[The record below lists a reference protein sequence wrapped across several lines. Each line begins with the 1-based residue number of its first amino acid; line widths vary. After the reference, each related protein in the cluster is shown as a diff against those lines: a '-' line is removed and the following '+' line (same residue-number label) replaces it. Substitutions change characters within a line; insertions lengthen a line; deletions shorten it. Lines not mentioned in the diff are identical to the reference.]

1 MKGLPPKTLPL
12 RVAVQGDY
20 ALVEALS
27 DQSEQMILSPVETN
41 LEISARVTQADVL
54 VIDLTT
60 NTAKGYETIRELT
73 YERPVLALVAV
84 GQALDAVRAGAKGA
98 IRRDSKPAA
107 IAAAIVALHNGL
119 SVIEPASLANVSSAR
134 PSAPSGVAVSPA
146 DAPSRSAANDTL
158 TKRENEVLVLLADG
172 LSNKEIAVKLTI
184 SEHTAK
190 FHVNSILQK
199 MNAQKRV
206 EAVVRA
212 AKLGLINL

>member
-12 RVAVQGDY
+12 RVAVQGDF

-27 DQSEQMILSPVETN
+27 THTDEMILSPVETN
-41 LEISARVTQADVL
+41 LEISARVTKADVL
-54 VIDLTT
+54 VVDTT
-60 NTAKGYETIRELT
+60 KSPVQAFETIKNLT
-73 YERPVLALVAV
+73 YERPVLALVAP
-84 GQALDAVRAGAKGA
+84 GQAADALRAGAKGA
-98 IRRDSKPAA
+98 VRRDSHPDAL
-107 IAAAIVALHNGL
+107 AAAIEALHVGLAVLDTSSIDVVTAPKAVVNANAPTVPMSRTAENG
-119 SVIEPASLANVSSAR
+119 
-134 PSAPSGVAVSPA
+134 
-146 DAPSRSAANDTL
+146 TL

-172 LSNKEIAVKLTI
+172 LSNKEIAAKLTI

-212 AKLGLINL
+212 AKLGLINI

>member
-12 RVAVQGDY
+12 RVAVQGDF

-27 DQSEQMILSPVETN
+27 DHAEQMILSPVETN

-54 VIDLTT
+54 VVDATT
-60 NTAKGYETIRELT
+60 NTAKAFETIRELT
-73 YERPVLALVAV
+73 YERPVLALVNV
-84 GQALDAVRAGAKGA
+84 GQNLEAIRAGAKGA
-98 IRRDSKPAA
+98 IRRDSKPGAV
-107 IAAAIVALHNGL
+107 AAAIVALHNGL
-119 SVIEPASLANVSSAR
+119 SVLDTAALSNVTTAR
-134 PSAPSGVAVSPA
+134 TTGPVAVSPA
-146 DAPSRSAANDTL
+146 DEPSRVAANDTL

-172 LSNKEIAVKLTI
+172 LSNKEIAVKLSI

>member
-12 RVAVQGDY
+12 RVAVQGEF
-20 ALVEALS
+20 ALVESLS
-27 DQSEQMILSPVETN
+27 SQAERMILSPVETS

-54 VIDLTT
+54 VIDVST
-60 NTAKGYETIRELT
+60 NPEVGLKTIRELT

-84 GQALDAVRAGAKGA
+84 GQAFDAIRAGAKGA
-98 IRRDSKPAA
+98 IRKDSKPSA
-107 IAAAIVALHNGL
+107 IAAAIEAVHQGVGVIDPTALNGA
-119 SVIEPASLANVSSAR
+119 VTTKPGGVVVSGEEV
-134 PSAPSGVAVSPA
+134 PT
-146 DAPSRSAANDTL
+146 RSAENETL
-158 TKRENEVLVLLADG
+158 TKRENEVLVLMAEG
-172 LSNKEIAVKLTI
+172 LSNKEIAGKLTI

-212 AKLGLINL
+212 AKQGLINL